1 MENND
6 VMNLYKQKLKEQF
19 NPNDRPDNCLHCGV
33 GKPYYCESCYQK
45 LVAENL
51 KLQKYKTKLCNMENY
66 LLNLE
71 KTGDIQEDAFIHGLK
86 QFINKFIKDCEG
98 DNING

>member
-33 GKPYYCESCYQK
+33 GKPYYCESCYQQ

-51 KLQKYKTKLCNMENY
+51 KLQTRIKE
-66 LLNLE
+66 LE
-71 KTGDIQEDAFIHGLK
+71 KL
-86 QFINKFIKDCEG
+86 NKGSI
-98 DNING
+98 ING